1 MGIFLSIFE
10 WLLNALTDFANT
22 LLSVLPKSPFSDLL
36 NTFSN
41 IPYLGWV
48 NWFIPFRD
56 FIYIGGL
63 WLTVIGLFYIY
74 QIIMRWIKVI
84 GD

>member
-1 MGIFLSIFE
+1 MDIFLSIFD

-36 NTFSN
+36 NQFSD
-41 IPYLGWV
+41 IPYLGWL
-48 NWFIPFRD
+48 NWFLPIRD

-63 WLTVIGLFYIY
+63 WLTVIGVFYLY
-74 QIIMRWIKVI
+74 QVIMRWIKVI